1 MIRPNK
7 NPLIPHSWPA
17 DGNQGAS
24 ADTKGVGGAE
34 NTRPEAEPLW
44 LALTATCGAIAH
56 LDCYAGLTDD
66 PVPGVVDAADL
77 LEAARVE
84 LSGSL
89 S

>member
-7 NPLIPHSWPA
+7 NALPPVSLA
-17 DGNQGAS
+17 TDGEQGEG
-24 ADTKGVGGAE
+24 ADTKGIGGAE

-44 LALTATCGAIAH
+44 LALAATCGAIAH

-84 LSGSL
+84 LSGGL